1 MRRVDYPITPVP
13 SVTADPHH
21 RPAEPPVRAR
31 RRPCAAVALAI
42 PLAVALLV
50 TTLQATAAPPALDL
64 TLVTTHPPT
73 IPWVYVLRDH
83 FVPEF
88 SRRLAERMPGAT
100 VHWTEA
106 YGTLTK
112 WQDSLEGV
120 EIGLADVGWVGSL
133 WESAKLPLQNVTYAL
148 PFITDDLP
156 ALVRVVNRLHAE
168 LPVLAEAWE
177 RHNVHYL
184 GASGVDTYHL
194 LTTFPVRS
202 LDDLRGRKILAP
214 GAAAIWL
221 SGTGAI
227 AVDGALSTYYT
238 QIRTG
243 VADGVLSILTGA
255 YPFRIHEVAPHVTL
269 VGLGAQIT
277 GAMTVNLDVWRAL
290 PAPART
296 ILADLGHEYSDITAA
311 EVDRLYAQAQAG
323 LEADGAVF
331 ATLPAAEKRRWIEG
345 LPDLA
350 NAWVARN
357 AAKGLPAEAVLRAL
371 MDGLREAGVTPVR
384 DWDRTLGP

>member
-1 MRRVDYPITPVP
+1 MRWVDYPITPVP
-13 SVTADPHH
+13 SVTADPAH
-21 RPAEPPVRAR
+21 RPAEPPVRVR
-31 RRPCAAVALAI
+31 RRPRAVIALG
-42 PLAVALLV
+42 VALLAAA
-50 TTLQATAAPPALDL
+50 LQAAAAPPALDL

-88 SRRLAERMPGAT
+88 SRRLADRIPGAT
-100 VHWTEA
+100 VRWTEA

-290 PAPART
+290 PNPARK
-296 ILADLGHEYSDITAA
+296 ILEELGREYSDLTAA
-311 EVDRLYAQAQAG
+311 EVGRLYARAQAG

-331 ATLPAAEKRRWIEG
+331 ATLPAAEKRRWIDG

-357 AAKGLPAEAVLRAL
+357 AAKGLPAEPVLRAL
-371 MDGLREAGVTPVR
+371 MDGLREAGVRPVR
-384 DWDRTLGP
+384 DWDRTLAP

>member
-1 MRRVDYPITPVP
+1 MGHRVREAGGP
-13 SVTADPHH
+13 
-21 RPAEPPVRAR
+21 R
-31 RRPCAAVALAI
+31 ALAR
-42 PLAVALLV
+42 AALLA
-50 TTLQATAAPPALDL
+50 LAALLAAPRAPAAGPPHLDL

-88 SRRLAERMPGAT
+88 DRRLAARLPGAT
-100 VHWTEA
+100 VDWTEA

-120 EIGLADVGWVGSL
+120 QIGLADVGWVGSL

-156 ALVRVVNRLHAE
+156 ALVRVMNRLHAE
-168 LPVLAEAWE
+168 QPSMSGAWE
-177 RHNVHYL
+177 RHGLRYL

-194 LTTFPVRS
+194 LTTFPVRT

-221 SGTGAI
+221 RGTGAI

-238 QIRTG
+238 QLRTG

-277 GAMTVNLDVWRAL
+277 GAVTVNLDVWRTL
-290 PAPART
+290 PAAARE
-296 ILADLGHEYSDITAA
+296 ILADLGREYSERTAA
-311 EVDRLYAQAQAG
+311 EVERLYARAYAG
-323 LEADGAVF
+323 LKADGAVF
-331 ATLPAAEKRRWIEG
+331 AELPAAEKQRWIDA

-350 NAWVARN
+350 NTWVARN
-357 AAKGLPAEAVLRAL
+357 TAKGLPAERVLRAL

-384 DWDRTLGP
+384 AWDRTLRP